1 MCPNCDGKGEITRT
15 DKLIA
20 ADTEE
25 KVTGGVIRR
34 TEQCMR
40 CSARGYL
47 QGEPCQ
53 RCDGEGVVGCP
64 SCEGKGYKTCKT
76 CRGIGKLTSEEMER
90 YERRQ
95 LIHGIII
102 AAAFLLI
109 VGLVVWAICQA
120 K

>member
-1 MCPNCDGKGEITRT
+1 MCPNCNGKGEIRRT

-20 ADTEE
+20 ASTDE
-25 KVTGGVIRR
+25 KVGGGVILR

-47 QGEPCQ
+47 EGEPCQ

-64 SCEGKGYKTCKT
+64 SCDEEGYKTCKT
-76 CRGIGKLTSEEMER
+76 CKGTGKLTPEQMAR
-90 YERRQ
+90 YERGQ
-95 LIHGIII
+95 LILGIII
-102 AAAFLLI
+102 ATVFLLV
-109 VGLVVWAICQA
+109 VGLVVAICLA